1 MGGLP
6 DMVITVVTSAFS
18 ARLGEDC
25 EGHGDKSVLRSLSS
39 PLDIGRPQEVVNDC
53 EQVVVIQPIF
63 SSYFAPTI
71 NERAVCPS
79 GLGRI

>member
-1 MGGLP
+1 
-6 DMVITVVTSAFS
+6 
-18 ARLGEDC
+18 
-25 EGHGDKSVLRSLSS
+25 LRSLSS